1 MAKITPPIPQDKI
14 GESFVWRDWFQRLSD
29 KVFGSMGTQDSSN
42 VSITGGTIDGTSI
55 GATTPSTGK
64 FTSVN
69 TSLLYVPTGTDGQL
83 LIGKTSDHSFTP
95 ATLTAGSNITIT
107 NGAGSITIA
116 ASGGSGD
123 VVGPAS
129 ATDNAVVRFD
139 TTTGKLIQNS
149 VTTIDDTGNAS
160 GILSQQFSNGSA
172 VTLAAG
178 KVWYDGSTGAWNMGM
193 GNGNIT
199 QQVGEEQFIYG
210 KASAAITDSPLQ
222 IIYHTGTVGASG
234 VVTFAPTVASIT
246 NSNDIV
252 GVATESLALNDF
264 GRVTT
269 FGTVRGITTNG
280 TAFGETWA
288 DDDPIWYNPVTGNPT
303 NVKPVA
309 PNIKIQVG
317 LVIKAGA
324 GGSGSFH
331 VEINRGSALGGTD
344 SNVQLTSL
352 ANKDLLAYSTS
363 LGYWTN
369 STFSSLGVGSVT
381 SVALALPSIMSVSGS
396 PVTSSGTLTGALT
409 TQAVN
414 RIFAGPSSGAA
425 ATPTFRALVTADIP
439 SLSYV
444 SSVGATA
451 PITSSGGLTPTI
463 GVTAAALNKVDDTN
477 VTMTLSGSPST
488 ALIAATTMGLGWT
501 GQLAINRGG
510 TGAATTT
517 SNFVFIGPTSGSP
530 AAPSFRALT
539 TTDIPSL
546 AYVTSVSL
554 SLPSILTVS
563 GSPVTSSGTLTGTLT
578 TQAVNTIFAGPSSGA
593 GVAPTFRSL
602 TTADIPTLN
611 QNTTGT
617 AANITATSNSTLT
630 TLSALSL
637 PGSQVSGNIS
647 GNAANVTGTV
657 AIGNGGTGQST
668 AAAAFN
674 ALAPV
679 TTTGDLIIGNGTN
692 SSTRL
697 AIGANNYVLTS
708 NGTTA
713 SWAVATGSGATIT
726 NDTSTST
733 NLYPLFSSATS
744 GALANV
750 YTGNAN
756 YLYKPSTGE
765 LTSIAMISSNGIQ
778 INSKTVGTSYTIA
791 TGNNGLSA
799 GPVSVSTGITVTIST
814 GSVWTVV

>member
-14 GESFVWRDWFQRLSD
+14 GENFVWRDWFQRLSD
-29 KVFGSMGTQDSSN
+29 KVFGTMGTQDSSN
-42 VSITGGTIDGTSI
+42 VSITGGTIDVSSL
-55 GATTPSTGK
+55 TT
-64 FTSVN
+64 N
-69 TSLLYVPTGTDGQL
+69 NLYIPTGTDGQV
-83 LIGKTSDHSFTP
+83 LIGSTSSHGFTP
-95 ATLTAGSNITIT
+95 ATLTAGTNISVT
-107 NGAGSITIA
+107 NAPGSITISSTSGGVTSVTA
-116 ASGGSGD
+116 TSPVASTGGTTPVISMPVATGSVSGYLSSTDWTTFNNKGSGD

-160 GILSQQFSNGSA
+160 GILSQQFNNGSA

-178 KVWYDGSTGAWNMGM
+178 KVWYNGSTGAWNMGM

-199 QQVGEEQFIYG
+199 QQVGEELFIYG

-222 IIYHTGTVGASG
+222 IVYHTGTVGASG
-234 VVTFAPTVASIT
+234 VVKFAPTIAGIT
-246 NSNDIV
+246 DNNAIV
-252 GVATESLALNDF
+252 GIATESLALNDF

-303 NVKPVA
+303 NVQPVA

-317 LVIKAGA
+317 LVINAGS

-331 VEINRGSALGGTD
+331 VEINRGSTLGGTD
-344 SNVQLTSL
+344 SNVQLGTL

-396 PVTSSGTLTGALT
+396 PVTSSGTLTGTLT
-409 TQAVN
+409 TQSVN
-414 RIFAGPSSGAA
+414 TLFAGPNSGAA
-425 ATPTFRALVTADIP
+425 ATPTFRALTTSDIP

-444 SSVGATA
+444 
-451 PITSSGGLTPTI
+451 
-463 GVTAAALNKVDDTN
+463 
-477 VTMTLSGSPST
+477 
-488 ALIAATTMGLGWT
+488 
-501 GQLAINRGG
+501 
-510 TGAATTT
+510 
-517 SNFVFIGPTSGSP
+517 
-530 AAPSFRALT
+530 
-539 TTDIPSL
+539 
-546 AYVTSVSL
+546 TSVAL
-554 SLPSILTVS
+554 ALPSILTVS

-578 TQAVNTIFAGPSSGA
+578 TQAVNVIFAGPSSGA
-593 GVAPTFRSL
+593 SAAPTFRSL

-617 AANITATSNSTLT
+617 AAN
-630 TLSALSL
+630 
-637 PGSQVSGNIS
+637 
-647 GNAANVTGTV
+647 VTGTV
-657 AIGNGGTGQST
+657 AISNGGTGNTT
-668 AAAAFN
+668 ATAAFN

-697 AIGANNYVLTS
+697 GIGANNYVLTS

-726 NDTSTST
+726 NDTSTAT

-744 GALANV
+744 GALTNV

-756 YLYKPSTGE
+756 YLFKPSTGE

-778 INSKTVGTSYTIA
+778 INSATVATSYTIA

-799 GPVSVSTGITVTIST
+799 GPVSINTSVTVTVSTGSR
-814 GSVWTVV
+814 WTVV